1 MQTTTKLRDTGT
13 DVTTTAPRRRRF
25 GATLLTAGAMSLVGV
40 LVVAAQVTSDPRGAG
55 STTAPVIV
63 EMLTPTAPPAAPFEN
78 DFSLCAL
85 GVDGI
90 EATYTGA
97 LVRETVSRYSASC
110 LPAQGGGPFP
120 APND

>member
-1 MQTTTKLRDTGT
+1 MQTTTKLRETGT
-13 DVTTTAPRRRRF
+13 DSRTTAPRRRRL
-25 GATLLTAGAMSLVGV
+25 GATLLTAGAMSVVGV
-40 LVVAAQVTSDPRGAG
+40 LVVAAQMTSDPPGVG
-55 STTAPVIV
+55 STTSPVMV
-63 EMLTPTAPPAAPFEN
+63 EMPTPTAPPAAPFEN

-97 LVRETVSRYSASC
+97 LVPQTVSRYSASC
-110 LPAQGGGPFP
+110 SPAEGGGPFP